1 LITGRV
7 VIHLA
12 DFGTH
17 LHQLLV
23 GLDASQGIGLFVGI
37 GADVVSLAGAV
48 DLRMSE
54 VEIAGLAVAVFAS
67 VGGGQDGPEPSS
79 SLSSKVCGTGK

>member
-1 LITGRV
+1 V
-7 VIHLA
+7 VIHLV

-37 GADVVSLAGAV
+37 GADVL
-48 DLRMSE
+48 
-54 VEIAGLAVAVFAS
+54 
-67 VGGGQDGPEPSS
+67 PPP
-79 SLSSKVCGTGK
+79 